1 MALFGICIINDYVL
15 VKFNLPF
22 LFAPRLISGSS
33 APDGGCCVG
42 DEAKG
47 GEPQ

>member
-22 LFAPRLISGSS
+22 FAPKVDLGKQC
-33 APDGGCCVG
+33 A
-42 DEAKG
+42 
-47 GEPQ
+47 